1 MPNSIPANIP
11 VKASKT
17 NMKYIMIAVV
27 ILVIIMCC
35 SSLAAYMSSG
45 SPAAPV
51 SSGSPAAPV
60 SSGSPAAPVSS
71 GAPAAPVS
79 SGAPVSGTSGPVAF
93 AQVPAAAYITYL
105 NTECY
110 SSGADIGY
118 QGKLT
123 ADQVKAAC
131 TANSSCAGA
140 VQHSG
145 GDWWLLSSVHANAGI
160 GNSPNNQCI
169 VAPGKTL
176 I

>member
-1 MPNSIPANIP
+1 MKSNSIMPNSIPANIP

-60 SSGSPAAPVSS
+60 SSG
-71 GAPAAPVS
+71 
-79 SGAPVSGTSGPVAF
+79 APVSGTSGPVAF
-93 AQVPAAAYITYL
+93 AQVPAAAYITYA

-118 QGKLT
+118 QGNLT
-123 ADQVKAAC
+123 TDQVKAAC

>member
-1 MPNSIPANIP
+1 MPNSVPVKLPAKLPAN
-11 VKASKT
+11 VSKS
-17 NMKYIMIAVV
+17 NMKYILIGVV
-27 ILVIIMCC
+27 VLVLIMCC
-35 SSLAAYMSSG
+35 SSLVAYMSSG

-51 SSGSPAAPV
+51 SSGS
-60 SSGSPAAPVSS
+60 
-71 GAPAAPVS
+71 PAAPVS

-93 AQVPAAAYITYL
+93 AQVPAAAYITYA

-118 QGKLT
+118 KGKLT

>member
-71 GAPAAPVS
+71 GAP
-79 SGAPVSGTSGPVAF
+79 VSGTSGPVAF
-93 AQVPAAAYITYL
+93 AQVPAAAYITYA

-118 QGKLT
+118 KGKLT

>member
-17 NMKYIMIAVV
+17 NMKYILIGVV
-27 ILVIIMCC
+27 VLVLIMCC

-60 SSGSPAAPVSS
+60 SSG
-71 GAPAAPVS
+71 
-79 SGAPVSGTSGPVAF
+79 APVSGTSGPVAF
-93 AQVPAAAYITYL
+93 AQVPAAAYITYA

-110 SSGADIGY
+110 RSGADIGY
-118 QGKLT
+118 QGNLT
-123 ADQVKAAC
+123 TDQVKAAC

>member
-60 SSGSPAAPVSS
+60 SSG
-71 GAPAAPVS
+71 
-79 SGAPVSGTSGPVAF
+79 APVSGTSGPVAI
-93 AQVPAAAYITYL
+93 AQVPATAYITYA

-110 SSGADIGY
+110 SPGADIGY
-118 QGKLT
+118 KGKLT

>member
-60 SSGSPAAPVSS
+60 SSG
-71 GAPAAPVS
+71 
-79 SGAPVSGTSGPVAF
+79 APVSGTSGPVAF
-93 AQVPAAAYITYL
+93 AQVPAAAYITFL

-118 QGKLT
+118 KGKLT